1 MDLETCKALE
11 EALNITPDNHILRKQ
26 LSKAYFALKEY
37 TQAKDHLNIL
47 IEQTRDADAKV
58 LLAECYMQ
66 LGNYSAGLII
76 CEELLEL
83 TDKDEVKSLYLNLL
97 IKDGNQPEAIE
108 QYQKFQQENPNWRDE
123 QIEDQLKIKQET
135 FADSDY
141 EEESEDLFMEKPDIS
156 FAEVGGMD
164 NIKEEIRI
172 KIIHPLTNPDLFKAF
187 GKKAGGGILLYG
199 PPGCGKTYL
208 ARATAGEI
216 NSKFISVGLDEVLDM
231 WLGNS
236 EKNLHQKFEV
246 ARKNNPCVLF
256 FDEIDALGSKR
267 NDLKQSSSRHTINQ
281 FLKELDGIDSDNEGV
296 LILGATNSPW
306 HMDTA
311 FLRPGRFDR
320 IIFVPPPDEAA
331 REIILQLHL
340 KDKPIDNID
349 YKKIALKTNE
359 LSGADL
365 QQLIDIAVEENLR
378 LSMKT
383 GKIEAITTKNLL
395 KALKNVRASTKDWF
409 NTARNYALYS
419 NTSGMYDDILKY
431 LKIKP

>member
-11 EALNITPDNHILRKQ
+11 AALEITPDNNILRKQ
-26 LSKAYFALKEY
+26 LSKAYFKLGEY
-37 TQAKDHLNIL
+37 HKAKDHLNVL
-47 IEQTRDADAKV
+47 LNKTRDEEAKL
-58 LLAECYMQ
+58 LLAKCFDK
-66 LGNYSAGLII
+66 LGNYSAALII
-76 CEELLEL
+76 CEELLNASDDDNIK
-83 TDKDEVKSLYLNLL
+83 TLYLNLL
-97 IKDGNQPEAIE
+97 IKDGNQGEAID
-108 QYQKFQQENPNWRDE
+108 QYQKFQQSHPDWRDKE
-123 QIEDQLKIKQET
+123 IEDQLKIKQEAYR
-135 FADSDY
+135 ADDY
-141 EEESEDLFMEKPDIS
+141 DDEPEELFMEKPDIN
-156 FAEVGGMD
+156 FTDVGGMD
-164 NIKEEIRI
+164 NIKEEIKI
-172 KIIHPLTNPDLFKAF
+172 KIIHPLNNPDLFKAF

-208 ARATAGEI
+208 AKATAGEI
-216 NSKFISVGLDEVLDM
+216 NSKFINVGLDEVLDM

-236 EKNLHQKFEV
+236 EKNLHHKFEV

-281 FLKELDGIDSDNEGV
+281 FLKELDGVDSNNEGV

-340 KDKPIDNID
+340 KDKPVDNIN
-349 YKKIALKTNE
+349 YKKIAQKTNE

-365 QQLIDIAVEENLR
+365 QQLIDVAVEENLR

-383 GKIEAITTKNLL
+383 GKVEAITTKNLL

-431 LKIKP
+431 LNIKP